1 MRRRSFGHRFGHGVG
16 HRFGHRFG
24 HGDHGSDPDY
34 GDHGVGH
41 RAGHRFGDRFGDRF
55 GHRAGH
61 WRGHSLGHAAPDRSR
76 HPFEPGK
83 LVAGLVI
90 LGLAAAY
97 GMDAAGKWDVRPEIA
112 LPALLCGL
120 CVAALTSAL
129 TYAFRR
135 RSSRATPDD

>member
-1 MRRRSFGHRFGHGVG
+1 MGD
-16 HRFGHRFG
+16 RFGHRFG
-24 HGDHGSDPDY
+24 DRD
-34 GDHGVGH
+34 GH
-41 RAGHRFGDRFGDRF
+41 RSDRSR
-55 GHRAGH
+55 R
-61 WRGHSLGHAAPDRSR
+61 HSLGHAAPDRSR

-90 LGLAAAY
+90 LGVAAAY
-97 GMDAAGKWDVRPEIA
+97 GMDAAGEWDVRPEIA

-135 RSSRATPDD
+135 RSSRAAPDD